1 MARIVNTFKRRYA
14 MTGRRP
20 WRRALTRIAC
30 GVLALI
36 ALLIALAVPAPL
48 LIRDAR
54 FGKVVGWMMP
64 STRGSITVAGGR
76 WSWAAVWELLHGRPA
91 PIALDGVRIVD
102 PEGTEVLRAAHV
114 TVAIEVG
121 RDPSRLVLHDLHVSD
136 GLWRFASLRGERAVG
151 LLAAVQSSR
160 PAAARP
166 RPAARASSF
175 AIRGA
180 VLDGIDTT
188 FDLPGWGLAVARV
201 HAHGNLALAS
211 GPGGGPGSAATA
223 RPASSFTFDVSDADL
238 GGGGVL
244 RILGGAARVEL
255 PFSAG
260 RIARIATTT
269 DAPDALE
276 LHASGVATGS
286 SRLDVHGAFLGLYGV
301 SRPRQPPGIDLHAHL
316 EHAADALGAILA
328 RHTPALPV
336 TVGKTDA
343 DLQLGFLG
351 PFDRLKITAAARGF
365 DLRLRDLD
373 FRGVGFDAAVEPAA
387 ARARVS
393 ALTFASPSG
402 GRFTLDAE
410 LDRRLVRGALALDR
424 FSTAPYLPTFLRP
437 LAGGVLD
444 GRVRGAIDLAGRTGS
459 LDELT
464 LTLARPAGTGG
475 PRRLQLTTT
484 RARGARSTETLRIT
498 GARYAGGTLTLPALS
513 GAFAGGEVR
522 ARARIT
528 LADAAGHLRPPV
540 IDVDAQAR
548 RISLTELVG
557 PSFASGTLSF
567 RARARGALDALEL
580 TVDVPADQRV
590 RVFGELC
597 HLPPST
603 VVRMGEGGI
612 AVADFQLRGEG
623 GTEIG
628 LTGRIGRAGQ
638 LALTLDVRA
647 FPLGMLPAVAEA
659 ALPFSG
665 QLSGQ
670 LRATGSVRAPELA
683 GEMTIDR
690 ATFQGRS
697 IGGGRLVVTPRPG
710 GAIHGVGQ
718 VIEGVSVEGTLAP
731 QESGPRGVATM
742 QLRSLRL
749 DPFLSMLPGG
759 ITLAGVVSG
768 TFEAR
773 VAPGTPST
781 AEGRLTEL
789 GLTLTSAVPGARR
802 PGAPP
807 RVHTIELHAIS
818 DVRMSAR
825 AGGPIRVEP
834 ARFAGSAGS
843 VELWGESDQGGA
855 QAGVRGRLALGA
867 VAPLVLP
874 WLSHLSGDLDFD
886 IAAKT
891 TSPAIAASNAVPV
904 VTGTVRVGSPI
915 AFRAA
920 GLPFDARVNSGE
932 IRLDD
937 NGVARLDLPVTLGT
951 GVLRLAGTVTEPAF
965 TGEER
970 RIALA
975 LDGELD
981 AHLLALAAPRLI
993 ATARG
998 TARLD
1003 GRAEGTAARPAIRAR
1018 LRPGHIVVTLRA
1030 LPVVPI
1036 SVSGGQIDVG
1046 DHAATV
1052 SGLVVAAGV
1061 GAHAGVVAGGVAGG
1075 VAGVE
1080 AIIGAP
1086 ADGAAELSY
1095 GSLMDPRPARIVL
1108 PVRGRVTA
1116 TPIPPVVID
1125 DARFALRAD
1134 GDLTRRTRVSGEI
1147 ALEKAHVPRA
1157 LSKAAAGAPSPAS
1170 SSPTASRP
1178 ELARVDLDLTAR
1190 SRGGAVTVEIPHLP
1204 NAHVDVDYHITGT
1217 AAKPKVAGK
1226 FEGANIYSSFLLLLR
1241 RIFQ

>member
-1 MARIVNTFKRRYA
+1 

-647 FPLGMLPAVAEA
+647 FPLGMLPALAEA

-665 QLSGQ
+665 QLSGE
-670 LRATGSVRAPELA
+670 LRASGPVRAPELA

-690 ATFQGRS
+690 ATFQGRP
-697 IGGGRLVVTPRPG
+697 IGGGHLVVAPRPG

-718 VIEGVSVEGTLAP
+718 VIEGVSVEGTLTP
-731 QESGPRGVATM
+731 QPNGPLGVATM
-742 QLRSLRL
+742 HLRSLHL
-749 DPFLSMLPGG
+749 DPFLSLLPGG
-759 ITLAGVVSG
+759 ATVAGVVSG
-768 TFEAR
+768 TIEAR
-773 VAPGTPST
+773 VAPGAPST

-789 GLTLTSAVPGARR
+789 ALTVTGAL
-802 PGAPP
+802 PGAPRTVAP
-807 RVHTIELHAIS
+807 PAVHTIELHAVS

-825 AGGPIRVEP
+825 AGGPIRIEP
-834 ARFAGSAGS
+834 ARFAGTAGS
-843 VELWGESDQGGA
+843 VELWGESDKGRA
-855 QAGVRGRLALGA
+855 SAGVRGRLTLGA

-886 IAAKT
+886 IAART
-891 TSPAIAASNAVPV
+891 TAPLDVTSVADGPPPV
-904 VTGTVRVGSPI
+904 VTGTVRVASPV
-915 AFRAA
+915 AFRVA
-920 GLPFDARVNSGE
+920 GLPVDAHVSSGE
-932 IRLDD
+932 IHLGDD
-937 NGVARLDLPVTLGT
+937 GVARIDLPVTLGA

-965 TGEER
+965 TGQER

-975 LDGELD
+975 LGGELD
-981 AHLLALAAPRLI
+981 AHLLALVAPRLF
-993 ATARG
+993 ASARG

-1003 GRAEGTAARPAIRAR
+1003 ARAEGPAANPAVRAR
-1018 LRPGHIVVTLRA
+1018 MRPGEIALTLRA
-1030 LPVVPI
+1030 LPILPIKITGGEIRADDRAASVTDLHIAAGAGNTGIHATIGAVPD
-1036 SVSGGQIDVG
+1036 S
-1046 DHAATV
+1046 AAT
-1052 SGLVVAAGV
+1052 
-1061 GAHAGVVAGGVAGG
+1061 
-1075 VAGVE
+1075 
-1080 AIIGAP
+1080 
-1086 ADGAAELSY
+1086 LSY
-1095 GSLMDPRPARIVL
+1095 GSLLDPRPARLVV

-1116 TPIPPVVID
+1116 MPIAPAVID
-1125 DARFALRAD
+1125 DATFALRAD
-1134 GDLTRRTRVSGEI
+1134 GDLTQRTRVSGEI
-1147 ALEKAHVPRA
+1147 IIDKAHVSRAA
-1157 LSKAAAGAPSPAS
+1157 LSKSASASGSAAGTP
-1170 SSPTASRP
+1170 PTKSSRP

-1190 SRGGAVTVEIPHLP
+1190 SHGGAVDVDLP
-1204 NAHVDVDYHITGT
+1204 GPDLHVDVDYHVTGT

-1226 FEGANIYSSFLLLLR
+1226 FEGADLYSSFLLLLR

>member
-1 MARIVNTFKRRYA
+1 

-20 WRRALTRIAC
+20 WRRAMKRIAY
-30 GVLALI
+30 GVLLVLAI
-36 ALLIALAVPAPL
+36 LIALAAPAPWV
-48 LIRDAR
+48 IRGAR
-54 FGKVVGWMMP
+54 FGTVVGRMLP
-64 STRGSITVAGGR
+64 ATRGSIAVGGGR
-76 WSWAAVWELLHGRPA
+76 WTWGAVWELLHGRPA
-91 PIALDGVRIVD
+91 PLALDGLRVLD

-114 TVAIEVG
+114 TVAVEMG
-121 RDPSRLVLHDLHVSD
+121 RAPSRLVLHDLRVSD
-136 GLWRFASLRGERAVG
+136 GLWRFASMRRERGVG
-151 LLAAVQSSR
+151 FTAALES
-160 PAAARP
+160 P
-166 RPAARASSF
+166 RPAAPRARAVARASLF
-175 AIRGA
+175 EIRGA
-180 VLDGIDTT
+180 VLDGVDTT
-188 FDLPGWGLAVARV
+188 FDLPGWGLSVARV

-211 GPGGGPGSAATA
+211 TPGAGGPDAHG
-223 RPASSFTFDVSDADL
+223 RPARSSVSFTFDVSDADL

-244 RILGGAARVEL
+244 RILDGRARVEL

-260 RIARIATTT
+260 RIERVATSAG
-269 DAPDALE
+269 APDDLQLDADE
-276 LHASGVATGS
+276 VATGT
-286 SRLDVHGAFLGLYGV
+286 SRLSVHGAFTSLYGV
-301 SRPRQPPGIDLHAHL
+301 SMPRKAPGIDLRAHL
-316 EHAADALGAILA
+316 SHAADGLRAILA
-328 RHTPALPV
+328 RHRPALPV
-336 TVGKTDA
+336 TVGVPDA
-343 DLQLGFLG
+343 DFELAFAG
-351 PFDRLKITAAARGF
+351 PFDRLRITAAARAF
-365 DLRLRDLD
+365 DIGWRALS
-373 FRGVGFDAAVEPAA
+373 FRGVGFDLSVEPAA

-393 ALTFASPSG
+393 ALAFASPEG
-402 GRFTLDAE
+402 GRLRFDADLDHF
-410 LDRRLVRGALALDR
+410 LVHGALALDH
-424 FSTAPYLPTFLRP
+424 FATAPYLPVFLRP
-437 LAGGVLD
+437 LAAGVLD
-444 GRVRGAIDLAGRTGS
+444 GRLRGAVDLIGRSGT
-459 LDELT
+459 LDELA
-464 LTLARPAGTGG
+464 LTLARPSGTSG
-475 PRRLQLTTT
+475 PRRLRLTS
-484 RARGARSTETLRIT
+484 ARGASTRGTETVRIA
-498 GARYAGGTLTLPALS
+498 GARYAEGTLTLPELG
-513 GAFAGGEVR
+513 GAFAGGDIR
-522 ARARIT
+522 ARARIKLT
-528 LADAAGHLRPPV
+528 DAAGHLTPPV
-540 IDVDAQAR
+540 LDVDARVR
-548 RISLTELVG
+548 RLSVTELVG

-567 RARARGALDALEL
+567 RARARGTLDGLDL
-580 TVDVPADQRV
+580 TIDVPADQTV

-603 VVRMGEGGI
+603 VVHAGDEGI
-612 AVADFQLRGEG
+612 VVPDFRLRGID

-628 LTGRIGRAGQ
+628 LAGTIGREGQ
-638 LALTLDVRA
+638 LGLTLDVRA